1 MNMLVQPAL
10 VGVMAAL
17 KGILYDDYFPESPHL
32 WVDVGL
38 HVVAE
43 LIASGITME
52 FLVPEAGDMARIA
65 DPLLHGGIS
74 GLVKGYFLDRDTIAS
89 LALVEVRGGLPS
101 SKYYSFESG
110 FLQGAG
116 YGSVASGVAYGT
128 GL

>member
-1 MNMLVQPAL
+1 MNMFVQPAL

-17 KGILYDDYFPESPHL
+17 KDILYDGYLPESPHL

-52 FLVPEAGDMARIA
+52 FLVPEVGDAARVA
-65 DPLLHGGIS
+65 DPLIHGGIT
-74 GLVKGYFLDRDTIAS
+74 GLVKGFYLDRDTISS
-89 LALVEVRGGLPS
+89 LALVDVGGRLPQP
-101 SKYYSFESG
+101 KYYSFESG

-116 YGSVASGVAYGT
+116 YGTVSSGVAYGA